1 MVDTIGG
8 SFLIILIIMVWGDT
22 VLKHATHFMYD
33 LQGLTRPVAKI
44 RTVETEDDLV
54 QTKQEPEREEEEV
67 VFKLSDETTWG
78 SFDEDEFMKHLEQKV
93 REEDQ

>member
-1 MVDTIGG
+1 MEDTIGG
-8 SFLIILIIMVWGDT
+8 IFIIILIIMVWGDT

-33 LQGLTRPVAKI
+33 LQGFTRPVVKI

-54 QTKQEPEREEEEV
+54 QIKEEPEKEEEV

-78 SFDEDEFMKHLEQKV
+78 SFDEDEFMKHLEQTV